1 MELFGATSI
10 GKYGAEGSLATF
22 REYPDDQAPWTC
34 WKEGKIRT
42 GRVTLKELARSTG
55 VHCAGALCI
64 LLSISRQGPKRCK
77 RDVDLGCATNH
88 GSNAFLQ
95 QGSRI
100 CQADGPEMVN
110 LIGPHPGFQSSIAKR
125 PRDGVG
131 DKKQWKEELII
142 ECH

>member
-55 VHCAGALCI
+55 I
-64 LLSISRQGPKRCK
+64 KDMSSRWS
-77 RDVDLGCATNH
+77 RDGEPNWVRNTHPTQVCLAQMMS
-88 GSNAFLQ
+88 GS
-95 QGSRI
+95 
-100 CQADGPEMVN
+100 
-110 LIGPHPGFQSSIAKR
+110 PHPGFQSSIAKR